1 MLEVMLSDK
10 TMIMSRNLSRVF
22 NKKMIFEIFASQ
34 LYPLSVVSFQ
44 ANGYYLKPYYDE
56 VVKERQERE
65 AWDKL

>member
-1 MLEVMLSDK
+1 MLDFTTDNSC
-10 TMIMSRNLSRVF
+10 S
-22 NKKMIFEIFASQ
+22 FEIFASQ